1 MERKKHSDASLKYIF
16 PSKAH
21 PLTQNQ
27 LYPPKIVA
35 VLDIFFCFCWSP
47 QCSLPEKHTQNSATY
62 LLVSFLLF
70 SHSEVTLREKNL
82 SKSLRTFGMVSKK
95 KFMEFFIFFFEN
107 VPYGQFPKK
116 IMEFHMGRVP
126 KKKIRVFRFLGGG
139 F

>member
-1 MERKKHSDASLKYIF
+1 M
-16 PSKAH
+16 
-21 PLTQNQ
+21 
-27 LYPPKIVA
+27 
-35 VLDIFFCFCWSP
+35 
-47 QCSLPEKHTQNSATY
+47 
-62 LLVSFLLF
+62 
-70 SHSEVTLREKNL
+70 

-95 KFMEFFIFFFEN
+95 KVHGIFQFFFEN